1 MAGFII
7 DERQDGIVNTLLAP
21 LHELEEFEQL
31 NRSMKK
37 GEFPINV
44 IGCMDT
50 QKSHMIYGA
59 GASFQNRLVI
69 THNEVRAKELVEDLR
84 LYERTNAFGEVMYY
98 PAKDFI
104 FFSSDVHG
112 QAIVKERLRVIKK
125 LMEGE
130 SREAKRS

>member
-1 MAGFII
+1 M
-7 DERQDGIVNTLLAP
+7 NTLLAP

-59 GASFQNRLVI
+59 GASYQNRLVI
-69 THNEVRAKELVEDLR
+69 THNEVRAKELVEDLK
-84 LYERTNAFGEVMYY
+84 LYERANADRKSV
-98 PAKDFI
+98 
-104 FFSSDVHG
+104 V
-112 QAIVKERLRVIKK
+112 
-125 LMEGE
+125 
-130 SREAKRS
+130 